1 LNDWQAIKG
10 LIMDMDGV
18 LWRGAQP
25 LGNLPRL
32 FGQIS
37 RFGWQAVLVTNNA
50 TRSVDSYLEKLL
62 AFGVHLER
70 WQVISSGEALVVH
83 LTKSIL
89 PGATL
94 YVIGDEGLVQLLSQQ
109 GYIIGEDHARAVI
122 VSLDRE
128 LTYEKLRLGSRLVQ
142 RGAELIATNPD
153 PAIPAQDGLEPGAG
167 AILAAVEAATG
178 VKATIVGKPNP
189 MVYRLAMER
198 LGTSIHETLVIGDRL
213 ETDIAGAQSLGCRTA
228 LVLSG
233 VTSEQAARDWL
244 PAPDLV
250 ARDLEQVLEIVRP
263 GG

>member
-25 LGNLPRL
+25 LGDLPRL
-32 FGQIS
+32 FQQIT
-37 RFGWQAVLVTNNA
+37 RYGWQSVLVTNNA
-50 TRSVDSYLEKLL
+50 TRSVDFYLEKLL
-62 AFGVHLER
+62 AFGVQLER
-70 WQVISSGEALVVH
+70 WQVISSGEALVAY

-94 YVIGDEGLVQLLSQQ
+94 YVIGEEGLVQLLSQQ

-128 LTYEKLRLGSRLVQ
+128 LTYEKLRRACRLVQ

-167 AILAAVEAATG
+167 AILAAVEASTG

-198 LGTSIHETLVIGDRL
+198 LGTSIQETLVIGDRL
-213 ETDIAGAQSLGCRTA
+213 ETDIAGGQSLGCKTA

-250 ARDLEQVLEIVRP
+250 ARDLEQVLEIIRP